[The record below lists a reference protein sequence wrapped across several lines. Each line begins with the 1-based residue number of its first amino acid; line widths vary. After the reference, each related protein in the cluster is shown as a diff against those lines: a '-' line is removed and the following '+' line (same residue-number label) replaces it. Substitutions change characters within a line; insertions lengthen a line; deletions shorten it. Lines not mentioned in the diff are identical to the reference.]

1 MRVDLAISQILVSYL
16 QEQLIKLKEERGN
29 VEDITKKEKKWLVA
43 PMHRGVKY
51 KSSLI
56 DPLK

>member
-1 MRVDLAISQILVSYL
+1 MRVDLAISQSLVSYL
-16 QEQLIKLKEERGN
+16 HEELRKLKEARGN
-29 VEDITKKEKKWLVA
+29 VEDITKKEKKWLIA
-43 PMHRGVKY
+43 PMHRGVNY

>member
-1 MRVDLAISQILVSYL
+1 MRVDLAISQSLVSYL
-16 QEQLIKLKEERGN
+16 QEELRKLKEERGN
-29 VEDITKKEKKWLVA
+29 VEDITKKRKNWLVA
-43 PMHRGVKY
+43 PMHRGVNY